1 MLMLCLT
8 LIREE
13 NQLRTTTTTN
23 LSCDVFILFD
33 MHIVLDVLIREMI
46 LMKMNG
52 SSINQ
57 TWWNS
62 DQQGTNS
69 IHPMLSLTIGQRS
82 ILILSIVSV
91 CFSLASMQ
99 TGNRFLTERQKPI

>member
-99 TGNRFLTERQKPI
+99 TGNRFLTVRQKPI